1 MAARHV
7 EIAEDLL
14 AGIENG
20 RYPPGGHLPTE
31 DALMVHY
38 ATSRNTVRRALER
51 LANLG
56 RIDTR
61 QGSGSQVREYK
72 PITHLASSIKGA
84 ADDERWSEYA
94 ARLREKQEGVPHQTL
109 KVGFEAATGMIARLL
124 DLNPSETE
132 GFVVIRRCDR
142 VVDGKLWERQISY
155 YPEDIA
161 VGTELMR
168 PEDIKRGTI
177 TVLAELGY
185 EQTGRGT
192 SWRADALAQ
201 GLRPLRPRPRRA
213 AARARARR
221 LRRHPAHPLHQ
232 DVHPGR
238 PPPTALRRRG
248 DLARSAE
255 VGLRREHLRPLIP
268 GRFESNAVREKGRE
282 PGPNPNSIFRGS
294 AARRSGADRWDI
306 PQVRQQC
313 GMRSVMLSHKGV

>member
-185 EQTGRGT
+185 EQTG
-192 SWRADALAQ
+192 SWDVVGARMPSPKDSALF
-201 GLRPLRPRPRRA
+201 GLGPGVPLLVHERA
-213 AARARARR
+213 AFA
-221 LRRHPAHPLHQ
+221 
-232 DVHPGR
+232 GIR
-238 PPPTALRRRG
+238 PIRFTKTF
-248 DLARSAE
+248 
-255 VGLRREHLRPLIP
+255 IP
-268 GRFESNAVREKGRE
+268 
-282 PGPNPNSIFRGS
+282 
-294 AARRSGADRWDI
+294 ADRHQLLYAEGEISPDLLKSASDVNI
-306 PQVRQQC
+306 FD
-313 GMRSVMLSHKGV
+313 H